1 MKKLLLFFANIISAL
16 IVLDIWS
23 FIIIYLSAVLSQ
35 SINTEMIIL
44 VFLCIFII
52 ISFVA
57 IVFSLIVHLI
67 WKIGT
72 NDFNEMMLIGKS
84 KLSIIQLII
93 STALL
98 IIDNCIMIFK
108 VNSNLYCFIA
118 SIVTVVLLNF
128 LFINNNGAKLT
139 ICKYI

>member
-1 MKKLLLFFANIISAL
+1 MKKFLLFFANIISAL

-23 FIIIYLSAVLSQ
+23 FIIIYSSAALSQ
-35 SINTEMIIL
+35 SINTEMILL
-44 VFLCIFII
+44 VFLCVFII
-52 ISFVA
+52 IGFVA
-57 IVFSLIVHLI
+57 VVFSLIVHLI

-72 NDFNEMMLIGKS
+72 NDFNEMMLIGKN

-98 IIDNCIMIFK
+98 IMDNCIMIFK

-118 SIVTVVLLNF
+118 SIVTVILLNF
-128 LFINNNGAKLT
+128 LFINTNGTKLT
-139 ICKYI
+139 IYKYI